1 MHSFYV
7 CAGMQRYCPYT
18 CPLRLDRLNYCHF
31 IHIPNVSRAVCGSL
45 FIFVTF
51 VPLHHAGFSYCL
63 KMVND
68 QPECRNSLSTLYQ
81 SVVCNLTKVKPL
93 LCCLIL
99 QKPYSQSKR
108 CMLYMACNIWSD
120 NPLLINAVLPRVAIS
135 NTTGHYNYYINYTK
149 SKLLCNLLPAERN
162 TPVCLFVLRDNIFG

>member
-1 MHSFYV
+1 MSFYTHTKSE
-7 CAGMQRYCPYT
+7 Q
-18 CPLRLDRLNYCHF
+18 
-31 IHIPNVSRAVCGSL
+31 SL
-45 FIFVTF
+45 FIFVI
-51 VPLHHAGFSYCL
+51 PLRHAGFSYCL
-63 KMVND
+63 KKVND

-93 LCCLIL
+93 LCFLIL

-120 NPLLINAVLPRVAIS
+120 NPFLINAVLTRVAIS

-149 SKLLCNLLPAERN
+149 LKLVCKLPPAERN
-162 TPVCLFVLRDNIFG
+162 TSSQFP